1 MEAYDTLLL
10 GSLFALPAFKEHFG
24 TYAGKKAGYQITA
37 PWQSGL
43 QQGANIGSFFG
54 VFLGAFLVDR
64 MGYRNSIISGLVFIT
79 PIIALVTFA
88 PNKPA
93 LLIGEILCGVP
104 WGVFSTLAEAYASE
118 MLPQSL
124 RGYLTT

>member
-1 MEAYDTLLL
+1 MESYDTLLL
-10 GSLFALPAFKEHFG
+10 GSLFGLPAFKEHFG
-24 TYAGKKAGYQITA
+24 QNYGGTIGYQIEA
-37 PWQSGL
+37 SWQAGI

-54 VFLGAFLVDR
+54 IIWGAFLVDR
-64 MGYRNSIISGLVFIT
+64 LGYRKTILINLLLMFPFIS
-79 PIIALVTFA
+79 LVTFA

-93 LLIGEILCGVP
+93 LLMGEILCGLP

-118 MLPQSL
+118 VCPISL